1 MIAVGNLFNNLFY
14 SLLFLSSQ
22 LDITNENALAAEHD
36 KAIFNTRVTKLAIN
50 EHWLVTGE
58 CFDDQERS
66 IQLRMKFWRF
76 DEQKQ
81 NYSLNTNVTMPH
93 EQDLTA
99 LELSNGHGG
108 VDNVFCASAGADR
121 VLKLW
126 TNNREVYGKGNVW
139 NCVGQRSYKDLP
151 VESLCFSKDGSVLIA
166 GFGRH
171 VVIFKGNNLRDIRC
185 VLTAPG
191 GLDGA
196 IERIGVILPKG
207 KKSKKAAT
215 AKSGMS
221 PAEANELVD
230 KYLKTEDAKEKEA
243 LRKKIF
249 GAQKDTPKVT
259 SLSDVPETLQERV
272 YEKICDSLD
281 LDVEQK
287 IKSLNGL
294 GLDWGVEEAYE
305 EQREELHE
313 KFQKRD
319 QKVED
324 AKHLL
329 YRCKNL
335 KHLRGCFDKMAIA
348 RELQAASLTHR
359 PKLLPNGEPRNA
371 TEADFSALHSSLA
384 KQCAEI
390 KSIILGVGEYSHLL
404 IVTTKNR
411 VLIWNL
417 LTLKIQTVLKLSC
430 EEICIDPVSGYVAAF
445 TTNNQ
450 RKWNE

>member
-1 MIAVGNLFNNLFY
+1 M
-14 SLLFLSSQ
+14 
-22 LDITNENALAAEHD
+22 DITNENALAAEHD
-36 KAIFNTRVTKLAIN
+36 KALFNTRVTKLAIN

-58 CFDDQERS
+58 CFDDQQRS
-66 IQLRMKFWRF
+66 LQLRMKFWRF

-99 LELSNGHGG
+99 LELSTGHGG
-108 VDNVFCASAGADR
+108 DSAFCASAGADR
-121 VLKLW
+121 LLKLW

-139 NCVGQRSYKDLP
+139 HCVGQRGYKDLP
-151 VESLCFSKDGSVLIA
+151 VNSLCFSKDGSVLIA

-171 VVIFKGNNLRDIRC
+171 VVVFKGNNLRDIRC

-196 IERIGVILPKG
+196 IERVAVVLPKGG
-207 KKSKKAAT
+207 KKSKKAA
-215 AKSGMS
+215 AAAVKNGMS
-221 PAEANELVD
+221 PADANELVD
-230 KYLKTEDAKEKEA
+230 QYLKTEDAKEKEA

-249 GAQKDTPKVT
+249 GAQKDSPQVT
-259 SLSDVPETLQERV
+259 CLPDVPDAQQGRV

-294 GLDWGVEEAYE
+294 ALNWGVEETYR
-305 EQREELHE
+305 EQREELQE
-313 KFQKRD
+313 KLQKRD

-324 AKHLL
+324 AKRLL
-329 YRCKNL
+329 EKCKNL

-359 PKLLPNGEPRNA
+359 PRLLPNGELPRSDSEGGF
-371 TEADFSALHSSLA
+371 TALHSSLA
-384 KQCAEI
+384 KRCAEI
-390 KSIILGVGEYSHLL
+390 KAIVLGVGEYSHLV
-404 IVTTKNR
+404 IVTTRNR

-430 EEICIDPVSGYVAAF
+430 EEICIDPVSGNVAAF

-450 RKWNE
+450 CKWSGCSGCVFN